1 MCGRFSL
8 TVNELEL
15 NEFFEIHGSDAPY
28 ISRYNCAPTQ
38 MLAVISNEKP
48 AQLSYMRWGLVP
60 SWAKDP
66 AIGNKMINA
75 KAETLAEKPSFRVPL
90 RSKRCIVPATS
101 FFEWKQD
108 EGKTPYSI
116 SLKSQKIFGIAGLW
130 DSWISP
136 EGEIIHT
143 FTLITTEANEFM
155 QQIHH
160 RMPVILTRENEKLWL
175 NGKGTEGVELLMQY
189 NSEDMQMTPLSKLV
203 NSPRNEMPEIL
214 LPLPKETLF

>member
-15 NEFFEIHGSDAPY
+15 NEFFEIHGSAAPY

-48 AQLSYMRWGLVP
+48 DQLSYMRWGLVP
-60 SWAKDP
+60 SWAKEL

-90 RSKRCIVPATS
+90 KSKRCIVPATS
-101 FFEWKQD
+101 FFEWQQD
-108 EGKTPYSI
+108 ENKTPYCI

-136 EGEIIHT
+136 EGEIINS

-160 RMPVILTRENEKLWL
+160 RMPVILTRANEKHWL
-175 NGKGTEGVELLMQY
+175 NGKGTDAVDLLTQY
-189 NSEDMQMTPLSKLV
+189 DSNEMLMIPLSKLV

-214 LPLPKETLF
+214 LPLQKETLF

>member
-38 MLAVISNEKP
+38 MLAVICNEKP
-48 AQLSYMRWGLVP
+48 AQLSFMRWGLVP
-60 SWAKDP
+60 SWAKELT
-66 AIGNKMINA
+66 IGNKMINA
-75 KAETLAEKPSFRVPL
+75 KSETLAEKPSFRIPL

-108 EGKTPYSI
+108 ESKTPFCI
-116 SLKSQKIFGIAGLW
+116 SLKSSKIFGIAGLW
-130 DSWISP
+130 DTWVSA
-136 EGEIIHT
+136 EGEVFNT

-155 QQIHH
+155 KQIHQ
-160 RMPVILTRENEKLWL
+160 RMPVIISHGSERLWL
-175 NGKGTEGVELLMQY
+175 DGKGTEAVELLKQY
-189 NSEDMQMTPLSKLV
+189 DSSDMQMVPLSKLV
-203 NSPRNEMPEIL
+203 NSPRNESPDIL
-214 LPLPKETLF
+214 IPLQNEMLF

>member
-15 NEFFEIHGSDAPY
+15 NEFFEIHGADAPY

-48 AQLSYMRWGLVP
+48 DQLSYMRWGLVP
-60 SWAKDP
+60 SWAKEL

-75 KAETLAEKPSFRVPL
+75 KAESLAEKPSFRVPL
-90 RSKRCIVPATS
+90 RSKRCIVPATN

-108 EGKTPYSI
+108 GTKTPYSI
-116 SLKSQKIFGIAGLW
+116 SLKSAKIFAIAGLW

-136 EGEIIHT
+136 EGGIINT
-143 FTLITTEANEFM
+143 FTLITTEANDFM

-160 RMPVILTRENEKLWL
+160 RMPVILSRENERRWL
-175 NGKGTEGVELLMQY
+175 NGKGTEAVDLLIKY
-189 NSEDMQMTPLSKLV
+189 DSDDMQMYPLNKFV

-214 LPLPKETLF
+214 LPLQKETLF